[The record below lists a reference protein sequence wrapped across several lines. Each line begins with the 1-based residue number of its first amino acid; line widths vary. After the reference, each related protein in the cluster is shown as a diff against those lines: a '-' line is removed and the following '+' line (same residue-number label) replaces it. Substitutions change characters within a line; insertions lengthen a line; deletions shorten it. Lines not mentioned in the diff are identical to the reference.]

1 VEHIGLQAVV
11 AVACSTQLTSLV
23 LAETAAAP
31 LA

>member
-11 AVACSTQLTSLV
+11 EVACLTQLTSLV
-23 LAETAAAP
+23 LAETAEAL